1 MPKDRI
7 SAYADSIR
15 GKLSELDTEQ
25 IEDMD
30 KTLDLDFEMWFK
42 MQQYQSSAFA
52 SGKISQ
58 SDSQI
63 AYAALG
69 EVMNDKNGG
78 WQPGTDTALKFTL
91 MKMFEELLSARIG

>member
-1 MPKDRI
+1 MAKDRI

-15 GKLSELDTEQ
+15 AKLSELDSEKLEEVD
-25 IEDMD
+25 I
-30 KTLDLDFEMWFK
+30 TLDLDYELWFK

-78 WQPGTDTALKFTL
+78 WQPGTDTALKFTIT
-91 MKMFEELLSARIG
+91 KMFEELLSARIG

>member
-1 MPKDRI
+1 MPRDRI

-15 GKLSELDTEQ
+15 VKLSELDSET
-25 IEDMD
+25 IEKVD
-30 KTLDLDFEMWFK
+30 KDLDLDFELWFK
-42 MQQYQSSAFA
+42 MQQYQSQAFA

-69 EVMNDKNGG
+69 EAMSDKNGG
-78 WQPGTDTALKFTL
+78 WQAGTDTALKFTIT
-91 MKMFEELLSARIG
+91 KMFEELLTARL